1 MIGENP
7 ETTPH
12 PRIIRAHEASLEWSQ
27 LTKILNDL
35 DVACRNCDSVAV
47 RKKLERVVAGY
58 KPQNTS
64 HDLGNETIVASA

>member
-7 ETTPH
+7 ERTPH
-12 PRIIRAHEASLEWSQ
+12 PRIIRARESDLEWGQ
-27 LTKILNDL
+27 LTNALNDL
-35 DVACRNCDSVAV
+35 EVACRNYDSIAV
-47 RKKLERVVAGY
+47 QEKLQRVVAGY